1 MSEIELKPCPFCG
14 KEAKIRYNRDDEQY
28 RVLCGTKW
36 CRGNMAKEDYW
47 PTPEEAAE
55 GWNERNDFGLPEI
68 AERYLHIADTFIK
81 ERIRDWPEY
90 DEAALELHDALEK
103 AKVIRHGK
111 PRL

>member
-1 MSEIELKPCPFCG
+1 MSEYEPVDFEETEPELKPCPFCG
-14 KEAKIRYNRDDEQY
+14 KVPKIRYNRDDEQY

-55 GWNERNDFGLPEI
+55 GWNDRKSDLEEAARK
-68 AERYLHIADTFIK
+68 YLTVADGFVK

-90 DEAALELHDALEK
+90 DEACLALHDALEK
-103 AKVIRHGK
+103 T
-111 PRL
+111 